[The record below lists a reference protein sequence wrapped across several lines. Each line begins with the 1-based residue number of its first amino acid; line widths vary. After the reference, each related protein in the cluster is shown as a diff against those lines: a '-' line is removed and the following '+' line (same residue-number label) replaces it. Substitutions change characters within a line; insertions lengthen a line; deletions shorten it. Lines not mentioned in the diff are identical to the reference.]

1 MKRVALLASGALL
14 LVACSD
20 GALPLAPS
28 SVRPNALMLPKTGQE
43 PFSETIY
50 NPCTSEFIDFTG
62 WISTQTAVT
71 ENGAGGF
78 NVALHGMFNMTGIAQ
93 FTGTEY
99 VARQEFNDELH
110 TKTTFPGSETMVLP
124 VRFISK
130 GGTENLKQML
140 RVRFIVN
147 GQGDV
152 VVDFSLQEVTCR

>member
-1 MKRVALLASGALL
+1 MKRVALLSSGVLL
-14 LVACSD
+14 LIACSD
-20 GALPLAPS
+20 GALPLAPR
-28 SVRPNALMLPKTGQE
+28 SVRPNALMLPKTGQV

-50 NPCTSEFIDFTG
+50 DNCTGEFLDLTG

-71 ENGAGGF
+71 QDGAGGF

-110 TKTTFPGSETMVLP
+110 TKTTFPRSETMVVS

-130 GGTENLKQML
+130 GRTENLKEMFQT
-140 RVRFIVN
+140 RFIVN

-152 VVDFSLQEVTCR
+152 VVDVALVQSTCR